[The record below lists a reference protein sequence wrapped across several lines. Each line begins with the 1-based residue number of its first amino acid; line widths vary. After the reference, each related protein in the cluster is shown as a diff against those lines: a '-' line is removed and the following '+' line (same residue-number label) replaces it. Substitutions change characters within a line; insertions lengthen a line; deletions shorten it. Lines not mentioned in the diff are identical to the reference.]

1 MLSIR
6 AAEQIRLPGA
16 PEQEPEMREG
26 AGEKKGGGTLIWL
39 EREDGSLY
47 KIQLNFYLIFKW
59 SVFFL
64 KGTGGQRGREASVV

>member
-16 PEQEPEMREG
+16 PELEPEMRG
-26 AGEKKGGGTLIWL
+26 VGERKGGGTLIWL

-47 KIQLNFYLIFKW
+47 KIQLNFYLIFK
-59 SVFFL
+59 
-64 KGTGGQRGREASVV
+64 

>member
-16 PEQEPEMREG
+16 PEQEPEMRG
-26 AGEKKGGGTLIWL
+26 IGERKRGGGTLIWL

-47 KIQLNFYLIFKW
+47 KIELNFYLIFK
-59 SVFFL
+59 
-64 KGTGGQRGREASVV
+64 